1 MGLLMKCSNCS
12 SDAMYEYKLTLKN
25 SVFYC
30 GKDLPK
36 FLEAR
41 KKALLIGTT
50 DAHSQAKEEALS
62 ILQIKSAET
71 PEEPSAPKKRSP
83 KKKAE

>member
-1 MGLLMKCSNCS
+1 MKCSNCAQ
-12 SDAMYEYKLTLKN
+12 DAMYEYKLTLNN

-36 FLEAR
+36 FLDSR

-50 DAHSQAKEEALS
+50 DEYAKAKEEALS
-62 ILQIKSAET
+62 ILQIKPS
-71 PEEPSAPKKRSP
+71 EPPAP
-83 KKKAE
+83 KKKASKKKAE